1 MKVVRPPYLP
11 SNVVTKKLF
20 RFFRIRVYEADEK
33 LTVGYRNLVCD
44 LTQSLLILKR
54 DRTKSFI
61 GPLDLYNARKIALK
75 TMKMS
80 KTLIM

>member
-44 LTQSLLILKR
+44 LTQ
-54 DRTKSFI
+54 KSSS
-61 GPLDLYNARKIALK
+61 
-75 TMKMS
+75 S
-80 KTLIM
+80 KTRPYRVCKEYFISKCNRVGLKFYWAFGPI